1 MEKGEILGYGKIDRQ
16 GRITIPKKVR
26 EIMKLEEGDQVFW
39 KIKGK
44 YIIFGKVETVFKE
57 EID

>member
-1 MEKGEILGYGKIDRQ
+1 MEEGIIAQAKIGPN
-16 GRITIPKKVR
+16 GRIIIPKKVR